1 MKKEYLFL
9 VLLIV
14 ALSAYLV
21 FKKDNQQNYTLPE
34 PVKIEKGEI
43 DRLIITRK
51 KMPIELTK
59 EKDTWGITNKKYPA
73 DMAVVNKLLDVTR
86 NLKVSGLISESR
98 DISRYEL
105 DDDHFIEVKAFKGE
119 EVLRLFKIGKTA
131 PSGNHTFIMLAGD
144 TRIYQADNNF
154 KNEFETSVDLLRDKQ
169 VMTFKED
176 TIKKLTIE
184 KDGVT
189 KVLTAVPSKKNT
201 EKEDTEKNPVSWQFK
216 DGVSPDKEALKN
228 ILSSLSFLTCEHFSD
243 SLSKADL
250 EKKSPLLKISLE
262 NNPPIVLNLFEQNN
276 GDTLVG
282 TSSMS
287 PYPFVL
293 ESYKE
298 KDILSYAD
306 KLAGLEKEKEK
317 TNTE

>member
-1 MKKEYLFL
+1 MKKEYLIL
-9 VLLIV
+9 VLLIF

-43 DRLIITRK
+43 DRLIITQK
-51 KMPIELTK
+51 NLSIELIK
-59 EKDTWGITNKKYPA
+59 EKDTWGVTDKKYAA
-73 DMAVVNKLLDVTR
+73 DMTAVKRLLDVTR
-86 NLKVSGLISESR
+86 NLKVSGLISESQ

-119 EVLRLFKIGKTA
+119 ALLLSFKIGKTA

-144 TRIYQADNNF
+144 TRIYQADQNF
-154 KNEFETSVDLLRDKQ
+154 KNDFDTSVETLRDKQ
-169 VMTFKED
+169 VLTFKEEA
-176 TIKKLTIE
+176 IKQITIE
-184 KDGVT
+184 KGGVT
-189 KVLTAVPSKKNT
+189 KILTAVPSKD
-201 EKEDTEKNPVSWQFK
+201 DTKKIPVSWKFE
-216 DGVSPDKEALKN
+216 DGSPDKEALTN
-228 ILSSLSFLTCEHFSD
+228 LISSLSFLTCERFSD
-243 SLSKADL
+243 SLSKEDL
-250 EKKSPLLKISLE
+250 EKSSPLLKIILE
-262 NNPPIVLNLFEQNN
+262 NKPPIVLNLFDRNN

-293 ESYKE
+293 ESYKG

-306 KLAGLEKEKEK
+306 KLAGLVKEEKETDKE
-317 TNTE
+317 